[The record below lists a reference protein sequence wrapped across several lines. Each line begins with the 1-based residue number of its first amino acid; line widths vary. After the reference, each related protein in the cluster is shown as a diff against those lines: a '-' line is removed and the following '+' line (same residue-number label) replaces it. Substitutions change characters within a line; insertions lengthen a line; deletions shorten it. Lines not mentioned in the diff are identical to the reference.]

1 VLCSIPPETANSDEK
16 AEPNKDQ
23 EKEEEDK
30 KGETVTDSKGRAV
43 TVFDDDDEELDCNF
57 LRKPVF
63 RQPLQQN
70 CLCKRSIEPWIML
83 RQDWTLAY
91 LQRPAVHFA

>member
-1 VLCSIPPETANSDEK
+1 MLCSIPPETANNDGK

-43 TVFDDDDEELDCNF
+43 AVLDDDVEELDCTF
-57 LRKPVF
+57 L
-63 RQPLQQN
+63 N
-70 CLCKRSIEPWIML
+70 N
-83 RQDWTLAY
+83 
-91 LQRPAVHFA
+91 